1 MRKQKLSS
9 MTKLLYWTALNC
21 TGVTKWPVDVTFKHY
36 TTQNI
41 ASYTCSYTQ
50 QNKGF
55 IGAKSANS
63 CFALKDHISIRQ
75 YDNDKQKKCMSL
87 HAWKTQTEGTT

>member
-1 MRKQKLSS
+1 
-9 MTKLLYWTALNC
+9 MTKLLCWTALDS
-21 TGVTKWPVDVTFKHY
+21 TGVTKWPVDVTLKQY

-55 IGAKSANS
+55 IGVKSANS
-63 CFALKDHISIRQ
+63 LKEHISIRQ
-75 YDNDKQKKCMSL
+75 YDNDKKKKCMSS
-87 HAWKTQTEGTT
+87 HA